1 VNQIIEYL
9 ENDKDDVCFSEY
21 AQLHINRMIQRGQ
34 MRNSRNYKLAVQHLE
49 RFLGT
54 NKIMFS
60 QLTVF
65 VLRKWFLNLDRT
77 HRAKEMYPT
86 CVRQIYKAALV
97 ELNDEELGIIRI
109 KLNPWNKLKI
119 PHGDQAQQL
128 AISAEECREF
138 FNRPLP
144 QTKLIAPTPE
154 LGRDVALLILCLG
167 GINTVDLFNMQKEN
181 YRNGVFC
188 YNRAKTKNGR
198 ADQAYFEIRIEPFI
212 RPIVEKYKS
221 DEDDPYFFNFHK
233 RYCGSDSF
241 NANINTGIR
250 KICQDMG
257 LEKEKWYC
265 GYTFRHTWGTI
276 AQNDC
281 DANLYE
287 VAFGMNHTQGLNV
300 TRGYVKLDF
309 TPAWNLNAKV
319 IDFVFYSNKAS
330 RQGKARDIEH
340 SEDKLFRLSPKRMVN
355 ARAYFKGEILAEVTD
370 IGFSNID
377 SVIDHLAAQ
386 LPPSIPAG
394 CMLQF
399 RIKDCDTGKEVVYE
413 RSKGKGF

>member
-1 VNQIIEYL
+1 MLTRDGAIKDPFVLKYCSEVILRYNTKLNAVDISTWSVNQIIEYL
-9 ENDKDDVCFSEY
+9 ENDKGDVCFSEY
-21 AQLHINRMIQRGQ
+21 AQTHINRMIQHGQ
-34 MRNSRNYKLAVQHLE
+34 IRNSKNYKLAVRHLE

-54 NKIMFS
+54 NKVMFS

-77 HRAKEMYPT
+77 RRAKEMYPT

-109 KLNPWNKLKI
+109 RLNPWNKLKI

-144 QTKLIAPTPE
+144 QTKLIAPLPE

-167 GINTVDLFNMQKEN
+167 GINTVDLFYMQKEN

-188 YNRAKTKNGR
+188 YNRAKTKSGR

-221 DEDDPYFFNFHK
+221 DADDPYFFNFHK
-233 RYCGSDSF
+233 RYCDSDSF
-241 NANINTGIR
+241 GANVNGGIR

-265 GYTFRHTWGTI
+265 GYTFRHKW
-276 AQNDC
+276 
-281 DANLYE
+281 
-287 VAFGMNHTQGLNV
+287 VMAFW
-300 TRGYVKLDF
+300 R
-309 TPAWNLNAKV
+309 
-319 IDFVFYSNKAS
+319 
-330 RQGKARDIEH
+330 
-340 SEDKLFRLSPKRMVN
+340 
-355 ARAYFKGEILAEVTD
+355 
-370 IGFSNID
+370 
-377 SVIDHLAAQ
+377 SVICCNTVIYL
-386 LPPSIPAG
+386 
-394 CMLQF
+394 
-399 RIKDCDTGKEVVYE
+399 T
-413 RSKGKGF
+413 